1 MESYAAS
8 STGTLRINYRDTALC
23 EGSAGQV
30 HGGGTAPPTH
40 VFNWNAAANDAG
52 LLRDAAYLVRPD
64 GYVGLAMPAQT
75 PEGAGQLRR
84 YAASVF
90 SS

>member
-1 MESYAAS
+1 MRAARVRC
-8 STGTLRINYRDTALC
+8 TAAELRL
-23 EGSAGQV
+23 
-30 HGGGTAPPTH
+30 PMH
-40 VFNWNAAANDAG
+40 VFNRNAAANDAG
-52 LLRDAAYLVRPD
+52 LLHDAAYLVRPD

>member
-1 MESYAAS
+1 M
-8 STGTLRINYRDTALC
+8 
-23 EGSAGQV
+23 
-30 HGGGTAPPTH
+30 H
-40 VFNWNAAANDAG
+40 VFNWNDAADDAG

-75 PEGAGQLRR
+75 PEGAEQLRR